1 MVSSRKG
8 HTEIIAPYPR
18 LPPAKFSVLDESTA
32 FKLRELPASH
42 LARGV
47 VYANPALLDD
57 AGQELRALQV
67 QNPNS
72 KLIQELLKQLRAT
85 VNVCGSAPPLPG
97 KYTTT
102 KVPRC
107 GSSADFDPWAIQTK
121 KTWLS
126 ALALSKSSR
135 LGILSFQLVGDCVLL
150 STGQPEQNFREVL
163 ISAPAGSI
171 PHLLRAQTHFLAERL
186 TAAVR

>member
-1 MVSSRKG
+1 MSSRKG

-126 ALALSKSSR
+126 ALVLSKSSR
-135 LGILSFQLVGDCVLL
+135 LGILS
-150 STGQPEQNFREVL
+150 
-163 ISAPAGSI
+163 SACRRLCASLNRSAGTEFSRSAYFCARRFNSSSI
-171 PHLLRAQTHFLAERL
+171 TRANSFSG
-186 TAAVR
+186 